1 MIWEKMKIVN
11 WKVKLTENGEIEIKH
26 CNMYLSYFL
35 HWSSD
40 HEMTNRNEKH
50 ILLRGLQDIQ
60 RKETKKRDNH

>member
-35 HWSSD
+35 HWSSN
-40 HEMTNRNEKH
+40 HKMTNRNEKH
-50 ILLRGLQDIQ
+50 IVARTA
-60 RKETKKRDNH
+60 RHTKKGNKEKG